1 MVTFSKLRREKAF
14 LVWQREAESSKA
26 RKFKKKEVDED
37 KLVALRRIVRRNY
50 LKLFVEI
57 CERMSIYER
66 VAIRLACA
74 SHLNAQKAL
83 WRLLVNAKNSPWKW
97 SSTILS
103 PIINSQIQLFL
114 TIDWYEQPFRYQ
126 KRSGLLCRSRPHRR
140 GWRKPFTFSCYDTK
154 QTQGWN

>member
-83 WRLLVNAKNSPWKW
+83 WRLLVNAKNSP
-97 SSTILS
+97 
-103 PIINSQIQLFL
+103 
-114 TIDWYEQPFRYQ
+114 
-126 KRSGLLCRSRPHRR
+126 
-140 GWRKPFTFSCYDTK
+140 
-154 QTQGWN
+154 